1 MKSDDDIINN
11 LKKNQHILIKYID
24 YQVLDLFLIEQVI
37 KHYSYDIY
45 IDEDFLE
52 ISKIINICNLNNIT
66 YKIKNKLNIT
76 CLLSGQRTGSTLLID
91 ILQKSSKNTLAL
103 SEIFNYYDEKETYT
117 ISYDCSNEFGILHGL
132 KIFPFTGQNMD
143 SYFKQFE
150 DYAIFHDKELFI
162 FKLTI
167 DFNQELDFFKNIND
181 ILDFIVNSNNN
192 IIYFYD
198 PVPQEEYSSPIFK
211 ENQTMVDDYRNPVC
225 AAIALAH
232 KYRLGNI
239 YLASCS
245 SAYTESRFGT
255 NEIEDGLHQYPQQK
269 LGDDIIDANL
279 FWYKFSNKYSKI
291 YHTGI
296 ENSYQFSTYLQTDD
310 FIKALI

>member
-1 MKSDDDIINN
+1 MKIKPTTKNAKVRNARNEDVDITVRLSSNSNEYLKIGNYWIRNFGGDSVKPVDLNKLHAESEIQLIIDNEINN
-11 LKKNQHILIKYID
+11 SKLRHPVIDPETINGRDVLIVSDGYGFENHK
-24 YQVLDLFLIEQVI
+24 LFDKVRN
-37 KHYSYDIY
+37 DVC
-45 IDEDFLE
+45 
-52 ISKIINICNLNNIT
+52 IIAVNHAARFWESARFPNF
-66 YKIKNKLNIT
+66 
-76 CLLSGQRTGSTLLID
+76 LLINNPTD
-91 ILQKSSKNTLAL
+91 GAMSCLPTRAFPRLLA
-103 SEIFNYYDEKETYT
+103 SRRTYT
-117 ISYDCSNEFGILHGL
+117 KFLQSY
-132 KIFPFTGQNMD
+132 
-143 SYFKQFE
+143 
-150 DYAIFHDKELFI
+150 
-162 FKLTI
+162 
-167 DFNQELDFFKNIND
+167 
-181 ILDFIVNSNNN
+181 NN